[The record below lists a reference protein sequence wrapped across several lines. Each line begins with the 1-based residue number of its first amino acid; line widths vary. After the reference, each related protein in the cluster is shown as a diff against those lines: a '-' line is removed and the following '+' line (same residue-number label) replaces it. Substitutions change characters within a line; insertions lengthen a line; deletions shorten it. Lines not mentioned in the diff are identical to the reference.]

1 MNNAYFI
8 PYSVNNG
15 KFNMKKDEQILSY
28 AIKRSLNA
36 PILRLY
42 GWKPYCISL
51 GRNQTGD
58 KINREYCYMNGIDIV
73 KRLTGGRALLHD
85 KELTYSFVTP
95 IEFLQE
101 GSSVM
106 SSYKEISGAVV
117 EGLKL
122 TGIETEFPA
131 NKKAST
137 NFEYCMSLCTGADLS
152 YNGMKL
158 VGSAQFRKHGYILQ
172 HGSILIDFD
181 SKKIENIF
189 GEKPNEQKIIS
200 LSKIKPAFDFDNLC
214 DNIKSGFENY
224 FNLKFEEFK
233 PSHLH

>member
-15 KFNMKKDEQILSY
+15 KFNMKKDEQILNY

-58 KINREYCYMNGIDIV
+58 KINCEYCYMNGIDIV

-122 TGIETEFPA
+122 TGIETELPS
-131 NKKAST
+131 NKRVST
-137 NFEYCMSLCTGADLS
+137 NYEYCMSLCSGADLN
-152 YNGMKL
+152 YNGKKL

-181 SKKIENIF
+181 SEKIENIF
-189 GEKPNEQKIIS
+189 GEKPVEEKIIS
-200 LSKIKPAFDFDNLC
+200 LSKIKPAFDFYNLC
-214 DNIKSGFENY
+214 ENIKSGFGNY

-233 PSHLH
+233 L